1 MKQLSD
7 IELKPGTAA
16 KYSMTIKITDVD
28 EPDNQDKGEGF
39 MINGDSVQRIIDWAE
54 WKLTN
59 ILCEFDE
66 QADNSMEDYAI
77 VD

>member
-7 IELKPGTAA
+7 IELKKGTVA
-16 KYSMTIKITDVD
+16 KYNLNIKITDVD
-28 EPDNQDKGEGF
+28 DPEDQDKGEGF
-39 MINGDSVQRIIDWAE
+39 MINGDDLQRVIDWAE

-66 QADNSMEDYAI
+66 QTDNSMEDYAI